1 MAVNI
6 PGVIAM
12 VFFYLLVLGTGIWAF
27 FKSKREQKKSAA
39 TGMDMALLGNRSI
52 SWVVGVFTM
61 TATWV
66 GGGFIVGTVE
76 MVYTPSMGLTW
87 TLVMLTGYS
96 SSLVIAG
103 LVFTKPMRE
112 RNWLTMLDPFHVK
125 YGRVLTAG
133 LSLVSLIND
142 VVSLPTTLIGLGGI
156 MSVVLDLS
164 FSVCI
169 WISAAVATIYTLL
182 GGLYSVAY
190 TDVIQLVLIFI
201 SLWLCVPFVMMNP
214 HTMDISQTLMNNT
227 LHAPWIGQP
236 ELKKTWILIDN
247 FLFFALGSLG
257 YQSLHQRTLS
267 ASSLATAKLTCVV
280 AAFIFFVFGIPIIL
294 LGAAASS
301 TDWNQTTYGS
311 PSPYERGEAAFI
323 LPIALQHLTPF
334 FISIIGTGC
343 VAAAVMSSADSVL
356 LSAASV
362 FTVNIYKNILRPQAS
377 DRESQWA
384 IRAAVVV
391 VGLVGTSLTNL
402 KNSVIVFWFLSAE
415 LAYIVVFPQLLCV
428 LFFNIS
434 NGYGAIMGCL
444 VGGVLRLLSGD
455 PSLGLAPIIHFPGCT
470 LEDGVYVQYSPV
482 RTISMLSAI
491 AAILLISYLASVLFN
506 KGMLPEKWDVF
517 KVKVQ
522 QTAQPLT
529 PTDAATGHNENEKL
543 SRNNSEPSGH
553 FPPIQTTF
561 TCPHT
566 HTVDCSQHKPSAAPH
581 PLQHTLVPPPPPPH
595 HIGPGEERAEV
606 TEAEEICRTRRH
618 QAQGAEDLT
627 SHLTKTIERLLL
639 SHLRSVV
646 SSPLDPLQFAY
657 RPNNGVEDA
666 FINLLQRVLTYLETA
681 DRAARV
687 MFFDFSSAFNTRQP
701 AQLGRKLEDVG
712 VDRHLAAWTINY
724 LTDHPQYVQM

>member
-6 PGVIAM
+6 PGVIVM
-12 VFFYLLVLGTGIWAF
+12 VFFYLLVLGTGIWAS

-39 TGMDMALLGNRSI
+39 TGMDMALLGNRSLNC
-52 SWVVGVFTM
+52 VVGVFTL
-61 TATWV
+61 TATWL
-66 GGGFIVGTVE
+66 GGGFIVGTAE
-76 MVYTPSMGLTW
+76 MLYTPSMGLTW
-87 TLVMLTGYS
+87 ALVLFTGYS
-96 SSLVIAG
+96 SSFIIAG
-103 LVFTKPMRE
+103 LVFAKPMRE

-125 YGRVLTAG
+125 YGKVLTAG

-142 VVSLPTTLIGLGGI
+142 VIWLPATLIGLGGI

-164 FSVCI
+164 YTVCI
-169 WISAAVATIYTLL
+169 WVSAAVVIIYTVL

-257 YQSLHQRTLS
+257 YQCLHQRTLS
-267 ASSLATAKLTCVV
+267 ASSLATAKFTGVV
-280 AAFIFFVFGIPIIL
+280 AAFLYLIFGIPVIL
-294 LGAAASS
+294 LGAAAAS

-311 PSPYERGEAAFI
+311 PSPYERGEAAFV

-362 FTVNIYKNILRPQAS
+362 FTVNIYRNILRPQAS

-391 VGLVGTSLTNL
+391 VGLVGTSLTNM
-402 KNSVIVFWFLSAE
+402 KNSVIVFWFLCGE
-415 LAYIVVFPQLLCV
+415 LAYIVVFPQLICV

-444 VGGVLRLLSGD
+444 VGVVLRLLSGD
-455 PSLGLAPIIHFPGCT
+455 PSLGLAPVIHFPGCT

-482 RTISMLSAI
+482 KTISMLSAI
-491 AAILLISYLASVLFN
+491 AAILSFSYLASVLFI

-543 SRNNSEPSGH
+543 SRNNSE
-553 FPPIQTTF
+553 
-561 TCPHT
+561 
-566 HTVDCSQHKPSAAPH
+566 
-581 PLQHTLVPPPPPPH
+581 
-595 HIGPGEERAEV
+595 AEAS
-606 TEAEEICRTRRH
+606 EPMI
-618 QAQGAEDLT
+618 
-627 SHLTKTIERLLL
+627 
-639 SHLRSVV
+639 
-646 SSPLDPLQFAY
+646 SST
-657 RPNNGVEDA
+657 NC
-666 FINLLQRVLTYLETA
+666 
-681 DRAARV
+681 
-687 MFFDFSSAFNTRQP
+687 
-701 AQLGRKLEDVG
+701 
-712 VDRHLAAWTINY
+712 
-724 LTDHPQYVQM
+724 